1 MKSALGLPVNAM
13 AALCY
18 VPFVGWMAAL
28 VVLVL
33 EKEVDLRWQAVQSL
47 LTYAVFLGITQAA
60 VPMMRATVV
69 LLPLAAFIGGLAG
82 VGFLGLWLWLAIET
96 NQGKKIKLPV
106 LGVWT
111 DKLVK

>member
-1 MKSALGLPVNAM
+1 MKSALGIPVDAM

-18 VPFVGWMAAL
+18 VPFVGWMAAII
-28 VVLVL
+28 VLVL
-33 EKEVDLRWQAVQSL
+33 EKEVEVRWQAVQSL
-47 LTYAVFLGITQAA
+47 LTYGVFLGVTQAA

-69 LLPLAAFIGGLAG
+69 LAPLAAFMAGLTG
-82 VGFLGLWLWLAIET
+82 VGFLGLWLWLAIQT
-96 NQGKKIKLPV
+96 NQGKKVKLPI